1 MDTIGKPVVAPARS
15 YASTSVSAALHLLV
29 FAFILHHS
37 RHWIAPI
44 RYPGNE
50 HGHNLTLSYLPG
62 RAPRPAI
69 APPPK
74 AQPLEVKSKLALH
87 EPQKI
92 APTQTSPNK
101 NSPASDHPDSASG
114 ADALGSGNINIAMA
128 KFFPRPKPSLANM
141 PSGTKGDVIID
152 VVIDETGKISDVKL
166 VKGIEPT
173 VDETVIATV
182 RQWTFDPANRDGQPI
197 ASERELHFHYEK
209 G

>member
-15 YASTSVSAALHLLV
+15 YTSSGVSVTLHLLL
-29 FAFILHHS
+29 FALILHHG
-37 RHWIAPI
+37 RRWIAPI

-62 RAPRPAI
+62 RAPKPAI

-87 EPQKI
+87 QPEKL

-114 ADALGSGNINIAMA
+114 ADALGSGNISIAMA
-128 KFFPRPKPSLANM
+128 KYFPRPKPSLANM
-141 PSGTKGDVIID
+141 PSGTKGDVILD
-152 VVIDETGKISDVKL
+152 VVIDETGKIADLKL

>member
-1 MDTIGKPVVAPARS
+1 M
-15 YASTSVSAALHLLV
+15 L
-29 FAFILHHS
+29 
-37 RHWIAPI
+37 
-44 RYPGNE
+44 N
-50 HGHNLTLSYLPG
+50 YLPG
-62 RAPRPAI
+62 RAPKPAV

-87 EPQKI
+87 EPEKI

-128 KFFPRPKPSLANM
+128 KYFPRPKPSLANM
-141 PSGTKGDVIID
+141 PSGTKGDVILD
-152 VVIDETGKISDVKL
+152 VTIDETGRISDLKL
-166 VKGIEPT
+166 VKGIDPA

-182 RQWTFDPANRDGQPI
+182 RQWTFDPASRDGQPI
-197 ASERELHFHYEK
+197 ASERELLFHYEK